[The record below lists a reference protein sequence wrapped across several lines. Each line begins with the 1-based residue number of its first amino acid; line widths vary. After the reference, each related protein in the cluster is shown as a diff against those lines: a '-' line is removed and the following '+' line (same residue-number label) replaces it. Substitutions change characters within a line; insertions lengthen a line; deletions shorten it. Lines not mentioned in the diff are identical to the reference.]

1 MKNFKLTICEA
12 FIERLVNL
20 ASLEENARFQD
31 VYLDALRDAVE
42 DRTRLRRSTAGRDV
56 PACANC
62 MSGCCVRHA

>member
-20 ASLEENARFQD
+20 ASLEENARFQG

-42 DRTRLRRSTAGRDV
+42 DRARLRRSTVGRDV
-56 PACANC
+56 PACSR
-62 MSGCCVRHA
+62 MSGCCARHA